1 MSWSTG
7 AATTWIPQIKPFN
20 NLDTKMY
27 PADYEI
33 RFSDET
39 SDSSARPGYEY
50 IKTKFQVWETSGF
63 VPEQRKLV
71 IIELAPADS
80 LWTPGDRAIILQGD
94 ETSSASWEFTFFE
107 PAENNIPPSEGE
119 IYNIITTRAFSGDT
133 YQFTTSASMINQ
145 AKAVNDLNNISV
157 VPNPYVVTNVLEP
170 LDLQNPRDRGPR
182 KVYFNHLPQDCTIRI
197 FTVTGEL
204 VRTLEHHSSIDDGKE
219 FWDLTTSDNFPIAFG
234 IYIFHVDA
242 GELGEKIGRLAVIK

>member
-1 MSWSTG
+1 
-7 AATTWIPQIKPFN
+7 
-20 NLDTKMY
+20 
-27 PADYEI
+27 
-33 RFSDET
+33 
-39 SDSSARPGYEY
+39 
-50 IKTKFQVWETSGF
+50 
-63 VPEQRKLV
+63 
-71 IIELAPADS
+71 
-80 LWTPGDRAIILQGD
+80 
-94 ETSSASWEFTFFE
+94 
-107 PAENNIPPSEGE
+107 
-119 IYNIITTRAFSGDT
+119 
-133 YQFTTSASMINQ
+133 MINQ